1 MSSSPSESHRSD
13 AGPPSMRLDLFLKG
27 SRLIPR
33 RSQAREVCERGAVSV
48 NGHVVKSA
56 RPVKVGDVIELR
68 QHSRIIAVRV
78 AWIPAGR
85 PGKHE
90 AARLYEPVGI
100 EYGERF
106 SQ

>member
-1 MSSSPSESHRSD
+1 VSSRSESHGSD
-13 AGPPSMRLDLFLKG
+13 AAPASMRLDLFLKG

-48 NGHVVKSA
+48 NGHVAKSA
-56 RPVKVGDVIELR
+56 RPVKVGDVIEWR
-68 QHSRIIAVRV
+68 QHRRITAVRV
-78 AWIPAGR
+78 SWIPAGR

-90 AARLYEPVGI
+90 AARLYEPVGT